1 MSAAAILFYMKLL
14 VANTDVSGSLGADIA
29 AAAKQR
35 AQHSSPHF
43 HVSEVSALS
52 LRNCSSEDEY
62 FSRFIKLMRMR
73 HGASTDD
80 FEIQRAPGFMGA
92 IKQRI
97 RRFLWKLLAYQHD
110 RMIFQQNL
118 INEMII
124 HAIEFEV
131 AERNKQLEKLTAEL
145 AEIKRG

>member
-1 MSAAAILFYMKLL
+1 MVVSCIHPVKLL
-14 VANTDVSGSLGADIA
+14 VANIDVSASLGADITA
-29 AAAKQR
+29 AARKR
-35 AQHSSPHF
+35 AEHASPRF
-43 HVSEVSALS
+43 HVPEVSALS
-52 LRNCSSEDEY
+52 LRDCGSENEY
-62 FSRFIKLMRMR
+62 FSKFIKLLRMR

-80 FEIQRAPGFMGA
+80 FEIQRAPGVMGA
-92 IKQRI
+92 IMQRV

-131 AERNKQLEKLTAEL
+131 AERNKELEKLKVEL
-145 AEIKRG
+145 AGIKRG